1 MTVGVDLKIEEE
13 LTDHMKTDSSLLWI
27 WLSIAF
33 SPANKRLWDVLSY
46 YDDMSEM
53 CADLMNRQ
61 CGYVTHKESEQ
72 IAYCS
77 LSQAEE
83 IERYCHKRGIY
94 IMTRD
99 DPLYPERLK
108 NIDCPPV
115 VLFCRGD
122 LQCLS
127 QKKSVAVVGSREA
140 SNYSLAVAQE
150 FSAYLACQG
159 VTVISGF
166 AVGIDTAAHTAA
178 MNTGGKT
185 VAVLGC
191 GIEYD
196 YPKNTMGFRKSVSS
210 HGAVI
215 SEYFPQA
222 KPVPENFK
230 VRNRIVSALSDG
242 VLVVQA
248 GTKSGT
254 LNTVNHAMSQG
265 KEVFV
270 IPPHDILCTDYAGQS
285 ALLRD
290 GATAVYAP
298 HDILYYL
305 K

>member
-1 MTVGVDLKIEEE
+1 MDHLKA
-13 LTDHMKTDSSLLWI
+13 DNSLLWL

-46 YDDMSEM
+46 YDDINEM
-53 CADLMNRQ
+53 CSDLMNRQ
-61 CGYVTHKESEQ
+61 CGYVTGQEAEQ
-72 IAYCS
+72 TAYCS
-77 LSQAEE
+77 FSQAEE
-83 IERYCHKRGIY
+83 IERYCRKHEIY
-94 IMTRD
+94 IMTRE

-108 NIDCPPV
+108 AIDCPPA

-127 QKKSVAVVGSREA
+127 LEKSVAVVGSREA
-140 SNYSLAVAQE
+140 SSYSLAVAQE
-150 FSAYLACQG
+150 FSSYLAG
-159 VTVISGF
+159 EGAAVISGF
-166 AVGIDTAAHTAA
+166 AVGIDSAAHTAA
-178 MNTGGKT
+178 INAGGKT

-196 YPKNTMGFRKSVSS
+196 YPKNTMRFKKSVSS

-222 KPVPENFK
+222 RPVPENFK

-242 VLVVQA
+242 VLVVEA

-254 LNTVNHAMSQG
+254 LNTVNHAISQG

-270 IPPHDILCTDYAGQS
+270 IPPHDILCADYAGQS

-290 GATAVYAP
+290 GATAVYSP